1 MSDENAR
8 DPVHSS
14 RAGDISRR
22 EFLRRSASTAGAMAA
37 AAAGGHL
44 LGGAGRLLAQ
54 DEPATATAAGAA
66 GIAGP
71 ARKSRVVV
79 ITHPE
84 AILRDYDANRP
95 VLDQMIERAVRELTG
110 ADSPEKAWQKVATAG
125 DRVSMKITRAGGP
138 LLRTH
143 DEIPAYVAR
152 RLAEAAG
159 VDKDRIRAWDRTDLA
174 GADLELSDPCT
185 LPSRKK
191 ETRLRAA
198 LVKDVTAIINLPV
211 LKMHSGT
218 GASIAMKNHFG
229 SINNPSAFHGWAH
242 GEMWKS
248 IAELNALEP
257 IRTRARLIIVDATRP
272 LFNGGPRDNPEY
284 RWTFGGL
291 IVGTDPVAVERVGLD
306 ILDKKREE
314 HQGKPWPATDG
325 RKVVDWAEHI
335 GLGHAKLNH
344 IDLVRIA
351 LD

>member
-1 MSDENAR
+1 MSNTDAR
-8 DPVHSS
+8 DPVHNG
-14 RAGDISRR
+14 REGEITRR
-22 EFLRRSASTAGAMAA
+22 EFLRHGAATAAAVAATAAGAR
-37 AAAGGHL
+37 L

-54 DEPATATAAGAA
+54 ETAGPGPATAQ
-66 GIAGP
+66 P
-71 ARKSRVVV
+71 VKKSRVVV

-95 VLDQMIERAVRELTG
+95 VLEKMIERAVRELTG
-110 ADSPEKAWQKVATAG
+110 ADSPEKAWKQVATTG
-125 DRVSMKITRAGGP
+125 DRVAMKTTRAGGA

-159 VDKDRIRAWDRTDLA
+159 VDKGRVRAWDRPDLA
-174 GADLELSDPCT
+174 GADLELSDPHM
-185 LPSRKK
+185 LPSRKRQ
-191 ETRLRAA
+191 TRLRAA

-211 LKMHSGT
+211 LKVHSGT

-229 SINNPSAFHGWAH
+229 SINNPSVFHGWAH

-257 IRTRARLIIVDATRP
+257 IRKRARLVIVDATRP
-272 LFNGGPRDNPEY
+272 LFNGGPQDKPEY

-291 IVGTDPVAVERVGLD
+291 IVGVDPVAVDRVGLD
-306 ILDKKREE
+306 ILDKKRQE

-344 IDLVRIA
+344 IDLVRIK